1 VGRYD
6 AVSLGYEN
14 QSHSNAAYYNAGSA
28 AIVLVLVI
36 AALGT
41 VFWCRIRRRR
51 LRGLPIKKN
60 EEENIPL
67 TQNLH
72 TAENEDSLDTSE
84 FARRKGKQRAHEAE
98 PSRIF
103 DVGDLDEEAG
113 DHSQ

>member
-6 AVSLGYEN
+6 AVSVGYEN

-36 AALGT
+36 AVLGT
-41 VFWCRIRRRR
+41 VFWCRVRRRR
-51 LRGLPIKKN
+51 IRGLPIKKN

-67 TQNLH
+67 TQDLH
-72 TAENEDSLDTSE
+72 TVENEDSLDTNE
-84 FARRKGKQRAHEAE
+84 FPTRKGKQRAREEE

-103 DVGDLDEEAG
+103 DVGDSD
-113 DHSQ
+113 